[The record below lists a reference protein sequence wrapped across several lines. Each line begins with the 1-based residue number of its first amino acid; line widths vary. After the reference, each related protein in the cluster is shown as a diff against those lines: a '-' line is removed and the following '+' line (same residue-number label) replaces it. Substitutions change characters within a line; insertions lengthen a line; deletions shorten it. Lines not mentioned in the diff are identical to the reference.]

1 MKVCDAAQIG
11 GVSTT
16 QQGYLKAFSRSART
30 GIQSYKGADF
40 DKPDMPVVRILR
52 DETAVF
58 DKATVE
64 QFANLPV
71 TVGHPQKGVS
81 AKDWKKKAV
90 GHTTGDIMRDGDFL
104 RVGLVVM
111 DGETKT
117 QVEAG
122 RNQLSWGYKAE
133 IEWGEGVT
141 QDGEVYDGR
150 MTNIRPNH
158 LAIVDVAR
166 GGDKLNIGDGE
177 VFGLQGDQWGVS
189 PIQVADAKDEPMNKR
204 TLTFDG
210 ITVEVTD
217 QAAQVIEKLQGQT
230 SALQATIEAKDGEI
244 ADLTKQKSTLDGEIA
259 VLKKTVEDSKVTP
272 AKMNDMAMKR
282 AKIMKKAKK
291 VMGKEPDEDMEDGA
305 IMRAAVAHHL
315 GDGYSKDMSDEA
327 VSGAFSVIGFEDSE
341 DDDPLAAT
349 LADGIKGPRKDVNA
363 NDGDV
368 FAMAG
373 VKMKKG
379 EA

>member
-244 ADLTKQKSTLDGEIA
+244 ADMTKQKSTLDGEIA

-272 AKMNDMAMKR
+272 AKM
-282 AKIMKKAKK
+282 
-291 VMGKEPDEDMEDGA
+291 